1 MLRSGVNRNKW
12 DYRNAD
18 HYANTFLGTP
28 ILCAFPAGPI
38 GDGHNMK
45 EYKDAL
51 GDLCSKRLVYPI
63 FR

>member
-18 HYANTFLGTP
+18 HYTNTFLGTP

-38 GDGHNMK
+38 GDGHNTK

-51 GDLCSKRLVYPI
+51 GEVA
-63 FR
+63 